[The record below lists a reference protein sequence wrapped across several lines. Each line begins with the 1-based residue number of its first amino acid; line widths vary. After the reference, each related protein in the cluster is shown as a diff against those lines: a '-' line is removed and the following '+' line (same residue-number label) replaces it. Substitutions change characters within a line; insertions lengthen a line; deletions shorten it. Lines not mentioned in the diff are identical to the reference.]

1 MSMAEVRMTAMQ
13 FISSVATIVKFT
25 YMRDL
30 PCFGFLITLRG
41 VQSEDFKMGL
51 LKPIKNQNHAGHTFK

>member
-1 MSMAEVRMTAMQ
+1 MLFS
-13 FISSVATIVKFT
+13 SSVATIMKFT

-41 VQSEDFKMGL
+41 VHSEDFKMGL